1 MDQLLIIS
9 RQFLHRKRKSD
20 PVVTPGQIIF
30 GSLAKTNQREEASS
44 SMQGQ
49 PRVIDGFLGLS
60 EDGFIESGGV
70 CSVPGATA
78 RWSI

>member
-1 MDQLLIIS
+1 M
-9 RQFLHRKRKSD
+9 
-20 PVVTPGQIIF
+20 TPGQMIF

-44 SMQGQ
+44 SKQGQ
-49 PRVIDGFLGLS
+49 PRVVDGFLGLS